1 VVKYIIHAPIDGM
14 VVIESMNRPGGDRV
28 QVAIGDRVMPGMPF
42 MRVVDTSKMLIDA
55 TVNQSESN
63 LFRLGQ
69 SASINLDA
77 FPEAKYKGKLDSIGA
92 LAVGGR
98 SQNYYIRTLPVRVV
112 MDSTDGR
119 VIPDLSASADVLLQK
134 AEKVLTVP
142 LTAVSEEKDQKIV
155 QVRTAKGFEKRVVKT
170 GLSDG
175 VKVAV
180 LEGLKQGDQVLIN

>member
-1 VVKYIIHAPIDGM
+1 
-14 VVIESMNRPGGDRV
+14 
-28 QVAIGDRVMPGMPF
+28 
-42 MRVVDTSKMLIDA
+42 MLVDA

-77 FPEAKYKGKLDSIGA
+77 FPGAKFTGRLDSIGA

-98 SQNYYIRTLPVRVV
+98 NQNFYIRTLPVRVV

-119 VIPDLSASADVLLQK
+119 VIPDLSASADVLLER

-142 LTAVSEEKDQKIV
+142 LTAVSEEKDQKVV
-155 QVRTAKGFEKRVVKT
+155 QVRTAKGFEKRVIKT

-175 VKVAV
+175 IKVAV
-180 LEGLKQGDQVLIN
+180 IEGLKQGEQVLVN